1 MSVERLNH
9 TFRRIARLNE
19 LSAICGWDEAVNM
32 PAGAGARRAEALAEV
47 AVLRTELLQSPA
59 LADAF
64 AATESEA
71 PVGDSMDAA
80 SFREMKRVWMQ
91 ATAVPV
97 DLVEAKSLA
106 ASACEQGW
114 RVMRADNDWK
124 GFRPLLEEVVRLTRE
139 EAVIRA
145 EKTGLSQYDALLELY
160 EPGGRHERIT
170 ALFDELKDFL
180 PGLIE
185 AAMERQ
191 SSQSVKMP
199 DVPVPVDAQRQLGLD
214 VMKALRFDFDH
225 GRLDVS
231 HHPFC
236 GGVPSD
242 VRITTRYR
250 EDDFVESLMGVI
262 HETGHACYEQGLP
275 RKWADSPVGQAVGMS
290 THESQSLLF
299 EMQIGRSQPFL
310 DFLAPMAA
318 SALGGANPDPELWS
332 ATNLFR
338 MYTRVAPG
346 LIRVTADEATYPA
359 HVILRY
365 EIEKA
370 LIEDSLEVAD
380 IPELWNEKMELML
393 GLSTSGNDGDG
404 CMQDVHW
411 PAGLIGYFPTYT
423 LGALSAAQLYAAMDA
438 ELDDLPGQLRRG
450 DLEQVHGWLGENVWS
465 HGSRYMPDDLLE
477 RVTGA
482 PLGVAAF
489 KAHLERRYLA

>member
-1 MSVERLNH
+1 
-9 TFRRIARLNE
+9 
-19 LSAICGWDEAVNM
+19 M
-32 PAGAGARRAEALAEV
+32 PVGAGPRRAEALAEV
-47 AVLRTELLQSPA
+47 AVLRAELLQAPA

-64 AATESEA
+64 AAAESDG
-71 PVGDSMDAA
+71 PTGDSMEAA
-80 SFREMKRVWMQ
+80 SFREMRRAWMQ
-91 ATAVPV
+91 ATAIPV
-97 DLVEAKSLA
+97 ELVEAKSLA
-106 ASACEQGW
+106 SSACEQGW
-114 RVMRADNDWK
+114 RVMRRENDWK

-139 EAVIRA
+139 EATIRA
-145 EKTGLSQYDALLELY
+145 EQTGLSPYDALLDLY
-160 EPGGRHERIT
+160 EPGGRHETIT
-170 ALFDELKDFL
+170 ALFDELKGFL
-180 PGLIE
+180 PGVIQ

-191 SSQSVKMP
+191 ASETVLTP
-199 DVPVPVDAQRQLGLD
+199 DAPVSVDAQRRLGLD

-275 RKWADSPVGQAVGMS
+275 REWADSPVGQAIGMS

-299 EMQIGRSQPFL
+299 EMQIGRSEPFL

-318 SALGGANPDPELWS
+318 SVLGGDKSDAGVWS
-332 ATNLFR
+332 STNLCK

-346 LIRVTADEATYPA
+346 LIRVTADEVTYPA

-365 EIEKA
+365 EIETA
-370 LIEDSLEVAD
+370 MIDGSLAVAD
-380 IPELWNEKMELML
+380 IPGVWNEKMVSLL
-393 GLSTSGNDGDG
+393 GLTTSGNDADG

-438 ELDDLPGQLRRG
+438 ELDDLSGQLRRG
-450 DLEQVHGWLGENVWS
+450 DLAQVHGWLGEAVWG
-465 HGSRYMPDDLLE
+465 HGSRYMPNELLE